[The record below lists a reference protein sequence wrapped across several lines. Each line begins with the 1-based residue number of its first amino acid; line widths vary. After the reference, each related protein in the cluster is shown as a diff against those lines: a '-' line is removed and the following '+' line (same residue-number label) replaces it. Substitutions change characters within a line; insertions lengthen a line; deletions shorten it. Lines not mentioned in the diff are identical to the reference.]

1 MNIKSD
7 GSMYNSRQNDDMGF
21 KMIDLDST
29 DQALLALLKENS
41 RTSTSALG
49 RSLELSRTTVQD
61 RINRLERRGVI
72 EAYTIRF
79 NQDFVGRQ
87 ISAHVM
93 IQVNPKQGAAVV
105 EALSDIPAVTTL
117 QTVSGLYDLVTQL
130 EAPTTEAMDEVLDQ
144 IGAIAGVEKTITS
157 IVLST
162 KLRR

>member
-1 MNIKSD
+1 MD
-7 GSMYNSRQNDDMGF
+7 QLDR
-21 KMIDLDST
+21 IDRELVT
-29 DQALLALLKENS
+29 LLRANS

-49 RSLELSRTTVQD
+49 RALGISRTTVQD

-79 NQDFVGRQ
+79 NPDFAGRQ

-93 IQVNPKQGAAVV
+93 IQVNPKQGAKVV
-105 EALSDIPAVTTL
+105 EALADIDAVTTI

-130 EAPTTEAMDEVLDQ
+130 EAPTTETMDEVLDL
-144 IGAIAGVEKTITS
+144 IGAIPGVEKTTTS

-162 KLRR
+162 RLRR

>member
-1 MNIKSD
+1 M
-7 GSMYNSRQNDDMGF
+7 RWH
-21 KMIDLDST
+21 
-29 DQALLALLKENS
+29 
-41 RTSTSALG
+41 
-49 RSLELSRTTVQD
+49 
-61 RINRLERRGVI
+61 ERREVVLPELDLGDVPM
-72 EAYTIRF
+72 TL
-79 NQDFVGRQ
+79 
-87 ISAHVM
+87 SAWLVS
-93 IQVNPKQGAAVV
+93 QGAAVV

>member
-1 MNIKSD
+1 MD
-7 GSMYNSRQNDDMGF
+7 QLDR
-21 KMIDLDST
+21 IDRELVS
-29 DQALLALLKENS
+29 LLRANS

-49 RSLELSRTTVQD
+49 RALGISRTTVQD

-79 NQDFVGRQ
+79 NPAFAGRQ

-93 IQVNPKQGAAVV
+93 IQVNPKQAARVV
-105 EALSDIPAVTTL
+105 EALAAIEAVTTL

-130 EAPTTEAMDEVLDQ
+130 EAPTTEAMDEVLDR
-144 IGAIAGVEKTITS
+144 IGAIPGVEKTTTS

-162 KLRR
+162 RLRR

>member
-1 MNIKSD
+1 M
-7 GSMYNSRQNDDMGF
+7 F
-21 KMIDLDST
+21 ELDET
-29 DQALLALLKENS
+29 DEALLALLKANS

-49 RSLELSRTTVQD
+49 RAMGLSRTTVQD

-72 EAYTIRF
+72 EAYTVRF
-79 NQDFVGRQ
+79 NENYAGRQ

-93 IQVNPKQGAAVV
+93 IQVNPKRGAAVV
-105 EALSDIPAVTTL
+105 EALSGLPAVTTL

-130 EAPTTEAMDEVLDQ
+130 EAPTTEAMDDVLDQ
-144 IGAIAGVEKTITS
+144 IGAIPGVEKTTTS